1 MAKRGTLFSIGF
13 LLILIGVGAADA
25 LLTDFRI
32 FGEVE
37 IPSAEESNG
46 NTPRTIEFDPAE
58 SVIKAQ
64 GPNVLE
70 LLVAKKCTFAE
81 VENESLLEMIIKDE
95 NPVHAYT
102 LVHDGDRAGLVA
114 WTESARVKVY
124 FLALKEALHTSFS
137 SNVSDLIDET
147 KREPGKPTYNL
158 LTFFDPA
165 ISEERLV
172 FVRSRERLYELHI
185 AEGNDDLMFELV
197 EELTR

>member
-1 MAKRGTLFSIGF
+1 MAKRGTLFSIGL
-13 LLILIGVGAADA
+13 LLILIGVGVTDA

-37 IPSAEESNG
+37 TAPSEKPAE
-46 NTPRTIEFDPAE
+46 NTPQTIEFNP
-58 SVIKAQ
+58 SKPVSITQ

-70 LLVAKKCTFAE
+70 ALVARKYTFAD
-81 VENESLLEMIIKDE
+81 VKNESLLEMIITDE
-95 NPVHAYT
+95 TPVHAYT
-102 LVHDGDRAGLVA
+102 LLHDGDRAGLLA
-114 WTESARVKVY
+114 WTESSRVKVY
-124 FLALKEALHTSFS
+124 FLSLKEALHTSFS
-137 SNVSDLIDET
+137 ANVSDLIDET
-147 KREPGKPTYNL
+147 KNEPGKPTYNL